1 MQITQPAITCSK
13 LTIKTAERCHQLRS
27 GVFIVNF
34 EHIFTPC
41 SSVFI
46 VNFEQVNAGWEAD
59 GWLHFIKWFSTN
71 SRIEQAFIT
80 QTFLETRNW
89 KIKSKAVH
97 PSYFL
102 FGKCLQKNVKGIRE
116 LFFSFHGHLLDPQ
129 HGAPQVVLFKVC
141 DKDACKMHFRCV
153 LRCLCAIVHLSL
165 PSLYLERYAVFKI
178 WSSV

>member
-1 MQITQPAITCSK
+1 MSLQNTPSQTFYRVLNTLLCSSIHENEIQITQPAITCSK

-41 SSVFI
+41 SSVSI
-46 VNFEQVNAGWEAD
+46 VNFEQVNAGWESD

-89 KIKSKAVH
+89 KIKSKAVLLLVWKV
-97 PSYFL
+97 FIE
-102 FGKCLQKNVKGIRE
+102 KRE
-116 LFFSFHGHLLDPQ
+116 RNNSWP
-129 HGAPQVVLFKVC
+129 
-141 DKDACKMHFRCV
+141 
-153 LRCLCAIVHLSL
+153 LRVI
-165 PSLYLERYAVFKI
+165 
-178 WSSV
+178 